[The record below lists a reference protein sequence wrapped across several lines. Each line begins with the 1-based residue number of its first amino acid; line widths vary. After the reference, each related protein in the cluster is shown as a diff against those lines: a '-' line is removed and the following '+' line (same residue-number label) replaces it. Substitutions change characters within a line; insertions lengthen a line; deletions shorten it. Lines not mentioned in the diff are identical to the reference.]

1 MNLIKSAQQAKVRFK
16 DIFQKIKGIIFF
28 NELLDLEQQFHQ
40 TLSRTKTSKKFVKK
54 SKMQKMQT
62 NFWEDYLQKSCIER
76 QCTIKRSSDLQSLQN
91 NYPQRQFLPKRS
103 CQEMRISNHESVSLA
118 LMGMVQ

>member
-28 NELLDLEQQFHQ
+28 NEPPDLEQQNYQ
-40 TLSRTKTSKKFVKK
+40 TLSGTKTSKKFVKK

>member
-1 MNLIKSAQQAKVRFK
+1 MKLIKSAQQAKVRFK

-28 NELLDLEQQFHQ
+28 NEPPDLEQQNYQ
-40 TLSRTKTSKKFVKK
+40 TLSGTKTSKKFVKK

>member
-1 MNLIKSAQQAKVRFK
+1 MGETDQKGTASQSPIYGHFSK
-16 DIFQKIKGIIFF
+16 DERNHIF
-28 NELLDLEQQFHQ
+28 NEPPDLEQQFHQ
-40 TLSRTKTSKKFVKK
+40 TLSGTKTSTKFVKK

-76 QCTIKRSSDLQSLQN
+76 QCTMKRSSDLQSLQN
-91 NYPQRQFLPKRS
+91 DYPQRQFLPKRS

-118 LMGMVQ
+118 LRGMV